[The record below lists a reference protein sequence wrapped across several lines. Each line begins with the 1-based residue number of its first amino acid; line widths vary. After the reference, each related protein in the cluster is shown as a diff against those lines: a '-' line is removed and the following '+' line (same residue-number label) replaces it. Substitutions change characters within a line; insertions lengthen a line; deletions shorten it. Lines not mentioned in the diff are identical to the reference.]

1 MRMSAPRVLVVDD
14 QRDVLEALRLL
25 LKPEG
30 FDVTLA
36 SSPRSALEALDGR
49 AFDAAL
55 VDLNYARDTTSGQE
69 GLQLVADL
77 QARAPDLPVLVMT
90 AWGSIALAVEAMR
103 RGAVD
108 FVTKPWDNDALV
120 AMLGRC
126 LDRGSVQATSA
137 VGVRELAV
145 ARAAQ
150 QRLLPRSLPRLATLT
165 CAAACEETGAVGGD
179 FFDCLDLGPGLVGL
193 VVADVSGKGVPA
205 AIVMAHVSA
214 TIRSLAHQMRD
225 ELAGVVRTLNA
236 LLLETTTSQH
246 YVTALLAVY
255 DQERRVLRLV
265 NCGHPPPLLRRGDG
279 SMAWLDSTAPVLGL
293 LETVDVQEVT
303 LAFDAGSTLV
313 VYSDGLTETQDA
325 SGAEFGTERIASLV
339 SERSTDD
346 AEAVLSGL
354 LEARRAFASG
364 VQHDD
369 VTILVAQGH
378 PWRSRA

>member
-1 MRMSAPRVLVVDD
+1 MRVSPPRVLVVDD
-14 QRDVLEALRLL
+14 QRDILEALRLL

-30 FDVTLA
+30 FEITLA
-36 SSPRSALEALDGR
+36 SSPRAALDALDAI

-108 FVTKPWDNDALV
+108 FVTKPWDNEAVV

-126 LDRGSVQATSA
+126 LHRSAGRVAAA
-137 VGVRELAV
+137 VGPRELAV

-150 QRLLPRSLPRLATLT
+150 QRLLPRAIPRLATLT

-179 FFDCLDLGPGLVGL
+179 FYDLMDLGPGLVGL

-214 TIRSLAHQMRD
+214 TLRSLAPQMRD
-225 ELAGVVRTLNA
+225 DLASVARALNA
-236 LLLETTTSQH
+236 LLLETTSAQH
-246 YVTALLAVY
+246 YITAFLAVY
-255 DQERRVLRLV
+255 DQAGCVLRYV
-265 NCGHPPPLLRRGDG
+265 NCGHPPPSCGGPTARAR
-279 SMAWLDSTAPVLGL
+279 WLGATAPVLGL
-293 LETVDVQEVT
+293 LEVVEAQE
-303 LAFDAGSTLV
+303 LDAAFDAGSTLV
-313 VYSDGLTETQDA
+313 VYSDGLTETEDSA
-325 SGAEFGTERIASLV
+325 GGEFGTERIALFV
-339 SERSTDD
+339 SRHPTDD
-346 AEAVLSGL
+346 PEALLAGL
-354 LEARRAFASG
+354 LEERRGFASG
-364 VQHDD
+364 VQRDD
-369 VTILVAQGH
+369 VTILVARGI
-378 PWRSRA
+378 PRRPMA